1 MTRIVF
7 DLDGT
12 LIDSAEDVQGIANAI
27 LPPDLPPVTLPEV
40 RAFMGEGTPT
50 FIRRLI
56 DARDLPTDSFDTLHK
71 GFMAR
76 YKTAVTR
83 TTVYPGVAETLSDL
97 RAAGHRL
104 GLCTNK
110 PAAPARA
117 VLAHLGLAEYFDVL
131 LGGDSLPQRK
141 PDPAP
146 LLAILANLGDTR
158 ALYVGDSETDAETA
172 HAAAVPFLLFT
183 EGYPKGPTDKIACT
197 ARFSSFSAL
206 PGLVAQ
212 LG

>member
-12 LIDSAEDVQGIANAI
+12 LIDSAPDVQAIANAI
-27 LPPDLPPVTLPEV
+27 LPPDLPPVTLAEV
-40 RAFMGEGTPT
+40 RTFMGEGTPT
-50 FIRRLI
+50 FIQRLI
-56 DARDLPTDSFDTLHK
+56 AARALNDDSFDDLHR
-71 GFMAR
+71 GFLAR
-76 YKTAVTR
+76 YDSAVTR
-83 TTVYPGVAETLSDL
+83 TTVYPGVAETLSGL

-146 LLAILANLGDTR
+146 LLAILANLGDTP

-183 EGYPKGPTDKIACT
+183 EGYPKGDPDTIPCT
-197 ARFSSFSAL
+197 ARFSSFAAL
-206 PGLVAQ
+206 PGLVAAH
-212 LG
+212 G